1 MNRGKLGRKELHHNA
16 VIDVQSQG
24 VTHLQHSRHSHSNGR
39 WGVATDVWPTDT
51 LLYVCY
57 KSVGIH
63 CRMGRG
69 RTGVM
74 AACYLVHFLDQPPER
89 AIINIRLMRPGS
101 VETYEQEKA
110 VVAYHDYLRRTKSLR
125 DMKSYHTV
133 ADCSLL
139 KRRLGDHC
147 SRLSLLRTRRVGVT
161 CTCGRHPRLK
171 ASVFT
176 SVYMSVLPHLRL

>member
-1 MNRGKLGRKELHHNA
+1 MSEVSSSECAPWNFSWIVPNELAGMAWPQTPANLRFLE
-16 VIDVQSQG
+16 SQG
-24 VTHLQHSRHSHSNGR
+24 IKHLVTLSPEKRPPIHAFPGFKWTEIPIEEFEPPKLCQMRKFIDLCQKSRTKNE
-39 WGVATDVWPTDT
+39 

-110 VVAYHDYLRRTKSLR
+110 VVAYHDYLRRTKS
-125 DMKSYHTV
+125 
-133 ADCSLL
+133 
-139 KRRLGDHC
+139 
-147 SRLSLLRTRRVGVT
+147 
-161 CTCGRHPRLK
+161 
-171 ASVFT
+171 
-176 SVYMSVLPHLRL
+176 